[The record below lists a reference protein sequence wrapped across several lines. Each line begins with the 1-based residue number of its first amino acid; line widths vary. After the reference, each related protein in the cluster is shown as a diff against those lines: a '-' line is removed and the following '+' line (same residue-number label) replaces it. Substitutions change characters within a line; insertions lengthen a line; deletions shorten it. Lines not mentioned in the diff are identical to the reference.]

1 MNARLNAEQ
10 LDLTP
15 RPAAS
20 TVSTGAGDPAQKA
33 HDRLS
38 HLSNQHLDALEEET
52 IFILR
57 EVAATFERPTLLFSG
72 GKDSLVL
79 LKCAEKA
86 FGAKNGAS
94 GSGGI
99 PYPLLMIDTGHNF
112 HEVTD
117 FRDSRAAELGAELI
131 VRNVEDSMKR
141 GTVRLAHPGESRNVH
156 QSVTLL
162 EAIDEFR
169 FDALIGGARRD
180 EEKARAK
187 ERIFSHRDSFGQWQ
201 PKAQRPELWTLFN
214 TRLQPGEHFRVFPI
228 SNWTELD
235 VWQYIER
242 EKIALPSL
250 YYSHKREVVERK
262 GLLVPV
268 TPLTPLQDGE
278 QAELRDVRFRTVG
291 DITCTCPVPSL
302 ASSAAEIVIET
313 LAADV
318 SERGATRMDDKTS
331 EASMEKRKKDGY
343 F

>member
-1 MNARLNAEQ
+1 MNARTEPQ
-10 LDLTP
+10 L
-15 RPAAS
+15 
-20 TVSTGAGDPAQKA
+20 
-33 HDRLS
+33 LS
-38 HLSNQHLDALEEET
+38 QLSNAHLDALEEEA

-57 EVAATFERPTLLFSG
+57 EVAAAFERPTLLFSG
-72 GKDSLVL
+72 GKDSLVM

-86 FGAKNGAS
+86 FVDS
-94 GSGGI
+94 RRGGKI

-117 FRDSRAAELGAELI
+117 FRDYRAKQLGAELV
-131 VRNVEDSMKR
+131 VRSVEDSMAR
-141 GTVRLAHPGESRNVH
+141 GSVRLAHPGESRNVH

-162 EAIDEFR
+162 EAIEEFR

-187 ERIFSHRDSFGQWQ
+187 ERIFSHRDAFGQWQ
-201 PKAQRPELWTLFN
+201 PKDQRPELWTLFN

-242 EKIALPSL
+242 EKIELPSL
-250 YYSHKREVVERK
+250 YYAHQRQVVERK

-268 TPLTPLQDGE
+268 TELTPLKAGE
-278 QAELRDVRFRTVG
+278 SAVEKTVRFRTVG
-291 DITCTCPVPSL
+291 DITCTCPV
-302 ASSAAEIVIET
+302 ASTAATAAEIVLET
-313 LAADV
+313 LSADV

-331 EASMEKRKKDGY
+331 DASMEKRKKEGY

>member
-1 MNARLNAEQ
+1 MNARADYSLEH
-10 LDLTP
+10 T
-15 RPAAS
+15 
-20 TVSTGAGDPAQKA
+20 TV
-33 HDRLS
+33 
-38 HLSNQHLDALEEET
+38 LSNAHLDALEEEA

-57 EVAATFERPTLLFSG
+57 EVAASFERPTLLFSG

-86 FGAKNGAS
+86 FVDS
-94 GSGGI
+94 VRGGHI

-117 FRDSRAAELGAELI
+117 FRDYRAKQLGANLI
-131 VRNVEDSMKR
+131 VRSVEDSMKR

-187 ERIFSHRDSFGQWQ
+187 ERIFSHRDAFGQWQ

-214 TRLQPGEHFRVFPI
+214 TRIQPGEHFRVFPI

-235 VWQYIER
+235 VWQYIDR
-242 EKIALPSL
+242 ENIELPSL
-250 YYSHKREVVERK
+250 YYAHQRKVVERK

-268 TPLTPLQDGE
+268 TELTPLRDGE
-278 QAELRDVRFRTVG
+278 TAIEKTVRFRTVG
-291 DITCTCPVPSL
+291 DITCTCPVDSPAL
-302 ASSAAEIVIET
+302 NAADVVLET

-331 EASMEKRKKDGY
+331 DASMEKRKKEGY

>member
-1 MNARLNAEQ
+1 MNARVETQ
-10 LDLTP
+10 
-15 RPAAS
+15 
-20 TVSTGAGDPAQKA
+20 V
-33 HDRLS
+33 LS
-38 HLSNQHLDALEEET
+38 QLSNRHLDALEEET

-57 EVAATFERPTLLFSG
+57 EVAAAFERPALLFSG
-72 GKDSLVL
+72 GKDSLVML
-79 LKCAEKA
+79 RCAEKA
-86 FGAKNGAS
+86 FGAGR
-94 GSGGI
+94 I

-112 HEVTD
+112 PEVTD
-117 FRDSRAAELGAELI
+117 FRDLRAKELGAELI
-131 VRNVEDSMKR
+131 VRSVEDSMAR
-141 GTVRLAHPGESRNVH
+141 GTVRLAHAEEPRNAH

-162 EAIDEFR
+162 EAIEEFR

-214 TRLQPGEHFRVFPI
+214 TRIAPGEHFRVFPI

-242 EKIALPSL
+242 EAIALPSL
-250 YYSHKREVVERK
+250 YYSHPRHIVERK

-268 TPLTPLQDGE
+268 TELTPAKDGE
-278 QAELRDVRFRTVG
+278 QVVVRDVRFRTLG
-291 DITCTCPVPSL
+291 DITCTCPVEST
-302 ASSAAEIVIET
+302 AATAADIVIET
-313 LAADV
+313 LAAEV

>member
-1 MNARLNAEQ
+1 MNARAEPHLLGQ
-10 LDLTP
+10 
-15 RPAAS
+15 
-20 TVSTGAGDPAQKA
+20 
-33 HDRLS
+33 
-38 HLSNQHLDALEEET
+38 LSNRHLDALEEEA

-57 EVAATFERPTLLFSG
+57 EVAAAFERPTLLFSG

-86 FGAKNGAS
+86 FGAGHV
-94 GSGGI
+94 

-112 HEVTD
+112 PEVTH
-117 FRDSRAAELGAELI
+117 FRDLRAAELGAELI
-131 VRNVEDSMKR
+131 VRNVEDSMRR

-162 EAIDEFR
+162 EAIEEFR

-187 ERIFSHRDSFGQWQ
+187 ERIFSHRDGFGQWQ

-214 TRLQPGEHFRVFPI
+214 TRLHPGEHFRVFPI

-242 EKIALPSL
+242 EDIALPSI
-250 YYSHKREVVERK
+250 YYAHQREVIERK
-262 GLLVPV
+262 GLLVPLTEMTPPKHGEEVV
-268 TPLTPLQDGE
+268 TRT
-278 QAELRDVRFRTVG
+278 VRFRTVG
-291 DITCTCPVPSL
+291 DITCTCPVESP
-302 ASSAAEIVIET
+302 AANAAEVVVET
-313 LAADV
+313 LAAEV

-331 EASMEKRKKDGY
+331 DASMEKRKKDGY